1 MDEPSRP
8 APWRNPLAAWHG
20 AREVDEVPTTT
31 WRDPLAVWRAERGF
45 KARLYRIGRLRF
57 FYKFKAHG
65 EALWHRTRYWPTR
78 RRVLDVRGGY
88 NPKTLAAEKTIR
100 DKRPLYWLGAFALM
114 FALPLFVPESAANTL
129 YTAAAIFGIYGAIN
143 LCWTLVIGTAGI
155 YSLATYSIVG
165 AAAYGTAYGSIH
177 FGWPWWV
184 LPFAGL
190 PIGLVFGLLIALPAT
205 RLDGFYYALLT
216 LGLNELCRTYV
227 LQSRAFGS
235 ATGGLY
241 GAQGYIPDSLDSE
254 HQLLLGYYACL
265 ALMLAALAL
274 YRAINGRRLG
284 RILRMAPEQKEAF
297 AEACGIDYRRA
308 RIQVFMISSAALGL
322 IGGFY
327 AAHFR
332 GASPT
337 LFSIDTVAL
346 GLAMLMIGGMQRAEG
361 AVLGTFIVVGLH
373 HGLVGWGPARL
384 ILIGLIMLAVV
395 LFLRGGLFGI
405 KPQFRAWRDKK
416 KSEFRS
422 SRTEKGGEMLPEEAT
437 ETFDKDHI
445 YYQRFDKLQR
455 DFLKTLVTP
464 EVIEEHRQRPLGQHS
479 EALERLMMYFRRHPQ
494 TDKYAIEVLE
504 PFKAYRIVALSG
516 HRGVAPHEVEEKIY
530 PSTEAAYHGVFLR
543 RVQDLLET

>member
-1 MDEPSRP
+1 MSDEQPRR
-8 APWRNPLAAWHG
+8 PWRNPLKVWQSD
-20 AREVDEVPTTT
+20 REVDEVPIAA
-31 WRDPLAVWRAERGF
+31 WRNPLDAWRAHRAY
-45 KARLYRIGRLRF
+45 KVKLHPVGRLRF
-57 FYKFKAHG
+57 FYKFRAHG
-65 EALWHRTRYWPTR
+65 ERLWHRTRYWPTR

-88 NPKTLAAEKTIR
+88 NPKTLSAEKTIR
-100 DKRPLYWLGAFALM
+100 DKRPLYWLTAFALL
-114 FALPLFVPESAANTL
+114 FALPLFVPDSAANTL

-143 LCWTLVIGTAGI
+143 LCWMLIIGTAGVS
-155 YSLATYSIVG
+155 SLATYSVVG
-165 AAAYGTAYGSIH
+165 AAAYGSAYCSIH
-177 FGWPWWV
+177 FGFPWWA
-184 LPFAGL
+184 LPLVGV
-190 PIGLVFGLLIALPAT
+190 PIGLVFGLVIALPAT

-227 LQSRAFGS
+227 LQSKVFGS

-241 GAQGYIPDSLDSE
+241 GAQSYIPDSLDSDQ
-254 HQLLLGYYACL
+254 QLMLGYYASL
-265 ALMLAALAL
+265 LLLLAALAL
-274 YRAINGRRLG
+274 YRAVNGRRLG

-308 RIQVFMISSAALGL
+308 RRQVFLISSLALGF

-337 LFSIDTVAL
+337 LFSFDTVAL

-373 HGLVGWGPARL
+373 NGLIGWGPLRM
-384 ILIGLIMLAVV
+384 ILIGAIMLAVV

-405 KPQFRAWRDKK
+405 KPQFRTWRDKK
-416 KSEFRS
+416 KSENRS
-422 SRTEKGGEMLPEEAT
+422 TRSEKGGEMLPEEAT
-437 ETFDKDHI
+437 ETFDKDEI
-445 YYQRFDKLQR
+445 YRQRFDKQQR

-464 EVIEEHRQRPLGQHS
+464 EVIEEHRRQPLGQHS
-479 EALERLMMYFRRHPQ
+479 EALERLLMYFRRHPQ
-494 TDKYAIEVLE
+494 QDKYAIEVLE

-516 HRGVAPHEVEEKIY
+516 HRGVAPHDVEEKIY
-530 PSTEAAYHGVFLR
+530 ASTDDAYHGVFMR

>member
-1 MDEPSRP
+1 MENEQASAR
-8 APWRNPLAAWHG
+8 WRNPLKGWQP
-20 AREVDEVPTTT
+20 AREVDEVPTDP
-31 WRDPLAVWRAERGF
+31 WRNPVHAPGRYTVKLFA
-45 KARLYRIGRLRF
+45 IGRLRF
-57 FYKFKAHG
+57 FHKFRAHG
-65 EALWHRTRYWPTR
+65 KRLWHRTRYWPTR

-100 DKRPLYWLGAFALM
+100 DKRPLYWLTAFACLL
-114 FALPLFVPESAANTL
+114 ALPLAVPDSAANTL

-143 LCWTLVIGTAGI
+143 LCWMLIIGTAGVS
-155 YSLATYSIVG
+155 SLATYSVVG
-165 AAAYGTAYGSIH
+165 AAAYGSAYCSIH
-177 FGWPWWV
+177 FGMPWWA
-184 LPFAGL
+184 LPFIGV
-190 PIGLVFGLLIALPAT
+190 PIGLVFGLIIALPAT

-227 LQSRAFGS
+227 LQSKVFGS

-241 GAQGYIPDSLDSE
+241 GAQSYIPDSLSADG
-254 HQLLLGYYACL
+254 QLLLGYYASL
-265 ALMLAALAL
+265 VLLVMALAL
-274 YRAINGRRLG
+274 YRTINGRRLG

-308 RIQVFMISSAALGL
+308 RIQVFLLSSMALGF

-332 GASPT
+332 GASPS

-373 HGLVGWGPARL
+373 HGLVGLGPLRL
-384 ILIGLIMLAVV
+384 ILIGVIMLAVV

-416 KSEFRS
+416 KSENRS
-422 SRTEKGGEMLPEEAT
+422 TRSVKGGEMLPEEAT
-437 ETFDKDHI
+437 ETFDKDEI
-445 YYQRFDKLQR
+445 YRRRFDKQQR
-455 DFLKTLVTP
+455 DFLKTLVTAQ
-464 EVIEEHRQRPLGQHS
+464 VIEEHRRQPLGQHS
-479 EALERLMMYFRRHPQ
+479 EALERLLMYFRRHPQ
-494 TDKYAIEVLE
+494 QDKYAIEVLE

-516 HRGVAPHEVEEKIY
+516 HRGVAPHDVEEKIY
-530 PSTEAAYHGVFLR
+530 ASTDDAYHGVFMR
-543 RVQDLLET
+543 RVQDLLES